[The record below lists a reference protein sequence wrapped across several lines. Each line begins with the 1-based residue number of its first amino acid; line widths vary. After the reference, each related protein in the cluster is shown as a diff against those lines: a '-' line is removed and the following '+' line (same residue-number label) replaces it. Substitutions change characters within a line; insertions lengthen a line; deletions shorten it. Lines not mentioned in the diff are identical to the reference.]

1 MRWLRLWRTAL
12 GSHGDGRGSAS
23 APRSSDH
30 LQQLVQRCVTIPL
43 RPVLP
48 LHPDDD
54 IPLDQLQ
61 FLLANLTSTCP
72 VDHPVAEILS
82 DIVIEAAGSYECDV
96 PIAAIKGMSKLKGSA
111 AFNLAKAPEHMW
123 MYPRSGDTFGP
134 LNREQHDR
142 LWEAIKAE
150 LGAFTDTG
158 RIRMAHQTWDG
169 SYIVSNTGAAHRFA
183 LWHRLQL
190 HTCLDYGDVPRCHV
204 LPAEVRDFHINAS
217 VITLL
222 EKDYALYFCE
232 HDLAVGEIMADPQFH
247 EIGAVYLEA
256 GSGCVDFRGRRIAG
270 ILLPRVNLAATAE
283 RNEAA
288 AKMESWCSH
297 LVELGRY
304 LAERMAVSW
313 AMMPLTASHGTPL

>member
-1 MRWLRLWRTAL
+1 MRWLRRWRSAL
-12 GSHGDGRGSAS
+12 GQHGNGRGSAS
-23 APRSSDH
+23 APNSLAD
-30 LQQLVQRCVTIPL
+30 LEQLVQRCVTIPL

-54 IPLDQLQ
+54 IPLHRLQ
-61 FLLANLTSTCP
+61 FLLANLTSTRP
-72 VDHPVAEILS
+72 ADHPVVETLS
-82 DIVIEAAGSYECDV
+82 GIVIEAAGSYECDV
-96 PIAAIKGMSKLKGSA
+96 PVAAIKGLGSIKGPA
-111 AFNLAKAPEHMW
+111 AFNLAKTPELMW
-123 MYPRSGDTFGP
+123 MYPQRGDTFGP
-134 LNREQHDR
+134 LNREQHNR
-142 LWEAIKAE
+142 LWEAIKDE

-190 HTCLDYGDVPRCHV
+190 HTCLDYPDVPRCHA

-222 EKDYALYFCE
+222 EKEYALYFCE

-247 EIGAVYLEA
+247 EIGAVYLESD
-256 GSGCVDFRGRRIAG
+256 SGCVDFRGRRIAG
-270 ILLPRVNLAATAE
+270 ILVPRVNLAATAG

-288 AKMESWCSH
+288 AKLELWCAH

-304 LAERMAVSW
+304 LVERMAVGR
-313 AMMPLTASHGTPL
+313 AMMLPGAAHWKPD